1 MMHDLRKFW
10 SDESGSVISAELV
23 TIGTVVTVGAVVG
36 LQEASNTVH
45 DEMRDVGKAIRNLN
59 QSYSYRG
66 FSGCYS
72 MTAGSAFIDTNSG
85 GLPRP
90 QDPAPKP
97 ATPKTSDASPAEPE
111 PDVTFLADE
120 SEAEE
125 PLAED
130 NSPPTPAADKL

>member
-1 MMHDLRKFW
+1 MHDLREFW
-10 SDESGSVISAELV
+10 SDESGSLISAELV

-36 LQEASNTVH
+36 LQEASNAVR
-45 DEMRDVGKAIRNLN
+45 DEMRDVSQAIRNLN

-90 QDPAPKP
+90 QDPAPRP
-97 ATPKTSDASPAEPE
+97 ATPKTSDAGPAQFESE
-111 PDVTFLADE
+111 ATFL

-125 PLAED
+125 PPFED
-130 NSPPTPAADKL
+130 NSPATPADDKL

>member
-1 MMHDLRKFW
+1 MMHDLREFW
-10 SDESGSVISAELV
+10 SDESGSLISAELV

-45 DEMRDVGKAIRNLN
+45 DEMRDVSQALRNLN

-72 MTAGSAFIDTNSG
+72 MTAGSAFIDTDAG

-90 QDPAPKP
+90 QDPVPKP
-97 ATPKTSDASPAEPE
+97 AAPKTSDSGAEEPE
-111 PDVTFLADE
+111 SEVTFLSDQA
-120 SEAEE
+120 EAEE
-125 PLAED
+125 SPFEN
-130 NSPPTPAADKL
+130 NSPATPADDKL